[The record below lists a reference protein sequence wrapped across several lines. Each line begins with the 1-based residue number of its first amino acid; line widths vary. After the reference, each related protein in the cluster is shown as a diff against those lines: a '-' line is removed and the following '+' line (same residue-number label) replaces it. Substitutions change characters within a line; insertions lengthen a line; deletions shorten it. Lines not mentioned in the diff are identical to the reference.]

1 MRVKEE
7 SDMRVGVYSH
17 FGEES
22 IYGFG
27 QDDTQTFTPYAG
39 VINLHDPSGKPV
51 NNARITLVNK
61 STMEPYTDAR
71 TDANGA
77 ARLATQL
84 PAGVTKLAYRID
96 DSPAVPQAI
105 LIDVPAGQGE
115 TPQVVTLAGGKGL
128 PIAAVVGGVAI
139 LGLLG
144 WAFFKK

>member
-1 MRVKEE
+1 
-7 SDMRVGVYSH
+7 MRVGVHSH

-22 IYGFG
+22 IYGMG
-27 QDDTQTFTPYAG
+27 QDDTQTFTAYAG

-51 NNARITLVNK
+51 SNARITLVNK

-84 PAGVTKLAYRID
+84 PTGVTKLAYRID
-96 DSPAVPQAI
+96 DAPAVPQALLVDI
-105 LIDVPAGQGE
+105 PPGQGE
-115 TPQVVTLAGGKGL
+115 APQVVTLAAGKGL
-128 PIAAVVGGVAI
+128 PIAAAVGGLVV

>member
-1 MRVKEE
+1 
-7 SDMRVGVYSH
+7 MRVGVGSH

-27 QDDTQTFTPYAG
+27 QDDTQSFTAYAG

-61 STMEPYTDAR
+61 STMEPYAQVR

-77 ARLATQL
+77 ARLAAQI
-84 PAGVTKLAYRID
+84 PAGVSKLAYRVD
-96 DSPAVPQAI
+96 DTPAAPQAVLVDI
-105 LIDVPAGQGE
+105 PAGQGDR
-115 TPQVVTLAGGKGL
+115 PQAIMLGSGGGKAI
-128 PIAAVVGGVAI
+128 PIAAAVGGVVI

-144 WAFFKK
+144 YAFFKK